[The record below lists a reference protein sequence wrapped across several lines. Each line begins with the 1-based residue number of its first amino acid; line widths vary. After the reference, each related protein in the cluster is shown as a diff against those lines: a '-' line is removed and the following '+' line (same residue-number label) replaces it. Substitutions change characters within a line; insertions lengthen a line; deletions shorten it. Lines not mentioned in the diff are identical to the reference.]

1 MSYCFTKV
9 QYFSVAARK
18 LCVMTSR
25 GIASGAHWYNRLWE
39 LHTEASLHLLRPR

>member
-9 QYFSVAARK
+9 QYFSSAAQK
-18 LCVMTSR
+18 LCVMPCR
-25 GIASGAHWYNRLWE
+25 GIASGARWYNRSWE